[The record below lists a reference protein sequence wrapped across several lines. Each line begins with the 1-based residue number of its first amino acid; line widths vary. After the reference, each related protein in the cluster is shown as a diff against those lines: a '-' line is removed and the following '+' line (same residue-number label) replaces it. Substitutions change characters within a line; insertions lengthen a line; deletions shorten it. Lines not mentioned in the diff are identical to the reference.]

1 VRALLIPD
9 MCTYVENK
17 QKKGK
22 ERNCEQVL
30 DLPEAK
36 DVASFLRTFRQELV
50 VTRMHELSSP
60 EMQKK
65 NKITESFFLFQ
76 NAI

>member
-1 VRALLIPD
+1 LKTNR
-9 MCTYVENK
+9 
-17 QKKGK
+17 KKV

-65 NKITESFFLFQ
+65 EKEKKNTESFFLFQ